1 MHLFQTK
8 KSQENKTQSTTWRNT
23 CSLKVSCKART
34 SSVAVGAVLLT
45 WADLDVECL
54 KVDRGRWRKNIFGN
68 ILTRIKCR
76 ISFTTSVEKEWN
88 VEWKAK
94 LLLKR
99 RFGEGQL
106 KSAKGLG
113 ATSLPLPRTFIRP
126 ECNNNTFNTI
136 LVLVVTWLVVVVWAY
151 TIMQIRFGVDL
162 LI

>member
-1 MHLFQTK
+1 MSRK
-8 KSQENKTQSTTWRNT
+8 T

-45 WADLDVECL
+45 WADVDVECF
-54 KVDRGRWRKNIFGN
+54 KSGQVEKNIWN

-88 VEWKAK
+88 VEWEAK
-94 LLLKR
+94 LLSKR
-99 RFGEGQL
+99 RFGESQL

-126 ECNNNTFNTI
+126 ECNNNAFNTI
-136 LVLVVTWLVVVVWAY
+136 LVLVVTWLGKVLWAY
-151 TIMQIRFGVDL
+151 DMMQIRFGVDL
-162 LI
+162 LIKRGGFSPREAGILWER